1 MPDVTDEKDVHDDR
15 VVNDGNDMG
24 RSSPLARGVPPEVL
38 PADGIPADGIPAEGE
53 RVLTPRGR
61 LRRLA
66 RRVLRRRALWL
77 LVLLPI
83 GWMAIQL
90 WHRMSD
96 AFETRRIKRVTAVGS
111 SSTVPGVETPGFVSA
126 ISSLTETA
134 IVPGNQV
141 ELLLDGTATLTG
153 IEEDARE
160 AKKSIVIQTYYC
172 APGKVA
178 ERLKQVM
185 MTKAQQGLSVLF
197 LPDAFGCG
205 SLGDGYFDSLA
216 TAGVRVAKMRPFKWY
231 SLHRSLHRS
240 HVRIAIIDSKVAYT
254 GGFGFADKWLPNPD
268 GPPWQETT
276 VRFRGP
282 AVAELAGAF
291 GIAWADAT
299 GEILAGDGVFPD
311 AFIPD
316 KGTLAGVMFTT
327 RTYGTPVPERYL
339 SLSLAAAKKYVYM
352 ANPYFIPNKDL
363 RTWLKAAA
371 ARGVDVRILTASSNI
386 DVKFTRWAGRSTYA
400 ELLAAGIRIY
410 EYTPSMLHAKTMV
423 IDGVFS
429 SVGSL
434 NLDNI
439 SLRINDEAALLS
451 QDTVL
456 GAALE
461 KRFLADIGKAEEVT
475 LEKFRKRPLFEK
487 LTHWAAL
494 LVRDYM

>member
-1 MPDVTDEKDVHDDR
+1 MPVVDE
-15 VVNDGNDMG
+15 VNVETL
-24 RSSPLARGVPPEVL
+24 PLSAQGTAAAAEREPE
-38 PADGIPADGIPAEGE
+38 P
-53 RVLTPRGR
+53 VLTPRGR

-66 RRVLRRRALWL
+66 RRILAKRLVWL
-77 LVLLPI
+77 LIALPL
-83 GWMAIQL
+83 GWMGIEL
-90 WHRMSD
+90 WHRMGD
-96 AFETRRIKRVTAVGS
+96 AFETRPIKTVTAVGTS
-111 SSTVPGVETPGFVSA
+111 NELPGVETPGFVSA
-126 ISSLTETA
+126 ISALTETA

-141 ELLLDGTATLTG
+141 ELLLDGSATLTR
-153 IEEDARE
+153 IEADARSS
-160 AKKSIVIQTYYC
+160 KKSIVVQTYYC

-185 MTKAQQGLSVLF
+185 MSKAQQGLSVLF

-205 SLGDGYFDSLA
+205 SLGDGYFDSLR

-240 HVRIAIIDSKVAYT
+240 HVRVAIIDSKIAYT

-299 GEILAGDGVFPD
+299 GELLAGDGIFPD

-316 KGTLAGVMFTT
+316 EGTLAGVMFTT

-339 SLSLAAAKKYVYM
+339 SLSLAAARRHVYI

-363 RTWLKAAA
+363 RKWLKEAV
-371 ARGVDVRILTASSNI
+371 ARGVDVHILTASSNI
-386 DVKFTRWAGRSTYA
+386 DVKFTRWAGRSTYE
-400 ELLAAGIRIY
+400 ELLAAGVKIY

-423 IDGVFS
+423 IDGVFV

-439 SLRINDEAALLS
+439 SLRINDEAVLLS
-451 QDTVL
+451 QDSTL
-456 GAALE
+456 AAALE
-461 KRFLADIGKAEEVT
+461 KRFLADIAKAEKIT
-475 LEKFRKRPLFEK
+475 LAKFKKRPLYEK
-487 LTHWAAL
+487 LTQWVAL
-494 LVRDYM
+494 VVRDYM